1 MSAPLLSLE
10 NLVFRWPGQDRA
22 CLDIAA
28 FQVAADEQVFIH
40 GESGSGKST
49 LLNLIAGVL
58 VPQRGRIVA
67 MGQELSGLSAAARD
81 RFRVDHVGLVFQ
93 QFNLIPYLSVLDNVL
108 LPCRFSKRRQERAGD
123 GKGDAKQAAATLLR
137 HLDLEKALWR
147 RPATRLSVGQQQRV
161 AAARAL
167 IGRPE
172 IVIADEPTSAL
183 DAARQAAFL
192 ELLRREC
199 AAAHA
204 ALLFVSHDQ
213 RLAAGFQRQVH
224 MDELNVLPPPQA
236 GEGRGEGQERMGA
249 GAVDPTASLSPSP
262 SPRGRGE

>member
-10 NLVFRWPGQDRA
+10 NLVFRWPGQEQP
-22 CLDIAA
+22 CLDIAE
-28 FQVAADEQVFIH
+28 FRVAADEQVFIH

-49 LLNLIAGVL
+49 LLNLVAGVL
-58 VPQRGRIVA
+58 VPQAGRITA
-67 MGQELSGLSAAARD
+67 LGQSLSSLPAAARD
-81 RFRVDHVGLVFQ
+81 RFRVDHVGIVFQ

-108 LPCRFSKRRQERAGD
+108 LPCRFSRRRLERAGH
-123 GKGDAKQAAATLLR
+123 AQQAAAALLG
-137 HLDLEKALWR
+137 HLDLAEDLWR
-147 RPATRLSVGQQQRV
+147 RPATQLSVGQQQRV

-199 AAAHA
+199 AAARA

-213 RLAAGFQRQVH
+213 RLAAGFQRQAR
-224 MDELNVLPPPQA
+224 MADLNRA
-236 GEGRGEGQERMGA
+236 GEGMK
-249 GAVDPTASLSPSP
+249 P
-262 SPRGRGE
+262 